1 MDKPQNNRVAQELA
15 QYQAH
20 VFAQVAAKP
29 WAEIEVQEQESAKFL
44 VFPEKIY
51 QRKRDGTWGETPCM
65 LHPLRNHEK
74 RAARKDARRIA
85 EAEGIDPAK
94 DADLFDELDTVCI
107 MHLATRN
114 TTAPFEPLCGSA
126 EEYERRFDRDVIKHM
141 FGVLDDYSKLLDPQ
155 LDQLDQNQ
163 TLALIAA
170 IAEGRSIR
178 PLRAYGGAAQVSFI
192 VTMADLLNG
201 LRTGKFLPESF
212 EPVTPAP

>member
-1 MDKPQNNRVAQELA
+1 MDKPQNKRVKQELA
-15 QYQAH
+15 QYSAH
-20 VFAQVAAKP
+20 VLAQVAVTP
-29 WAEIEVQEQESAKFL
+29 WAELEVKENEAAKFL
-44 VFPEKIY
+44 VFPETIY
-51 QRKRDGTWGETPCM
+51 QRQRDGSWSKTPCM

-85 EAEGIDPAK
+85 EKEGIDPVK

-114 TTAPFEPLCGSA
+114 TTEPFEPLCGSA

-141 FGVLDDYSKLLDPQ
+141 FGVLDDYAKLLDPQ
-155 LDQLDQNQ
+155 LDSLDQSQ

-170 IAEGRSIR
+170 IADGRTIR

-201 LRTGKFLPESF
+201 LRIGKFLPESF
-212 EPVTPAP
+212 EVLTQEP

>member
-1 MDKPQNNRVAQELA
+1 MDKPPNNRVEQELA

-20 VFAQVAAKP
+20 VMAQIAAKS
-29 WAEIEVQEQESAKFL
+29 WSEIEAQEQEVSGFL
-44 VFPEKIY
+44 VFPETIY
-51 QRKRDGTWGETPCM
+51 QRRKDGTWSETKCM

-74 RAARKDARRIA
+74 RQARKDARRIA
-85 EAEGIDPAK
+85 AAEGIDPVV
-94 DADLFDELDTVCI
+94 DADLFDDLDNVCI

-114 TTAPFEPLCGSA
+114 TTAPYEPLCGSA

-141 FGVLDDYSKLLDPQ
+141 FGVLDDHAKLLDPQ
-155 LDQLDQNQ
+155 LDRLDQSQ

-178 PLRAYGGAAQVSFI
+178 PLRAFGGAAQISFI

-201 LRTGKFLPESF
+201 LRIGKYLPESF
-212 EPVTPAP
+212 EVSTPAQ